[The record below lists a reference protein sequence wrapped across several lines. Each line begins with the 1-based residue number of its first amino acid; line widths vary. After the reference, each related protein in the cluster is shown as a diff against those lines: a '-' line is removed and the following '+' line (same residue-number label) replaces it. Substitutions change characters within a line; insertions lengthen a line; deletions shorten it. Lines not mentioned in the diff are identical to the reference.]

1 MKLTYGVKVFGVA
14 AFLFTQSVATIA
26 YALDTDAFLKT
37 ARDSMK
43 AVKKGKLKDVD
54 SLIEKQKELIRL
66 GIEGCLEF
74 AEQSPKD
81 AKMMQLIVL
90 NSIKMQN
97 LTLDEIEKEW
107 REGSY
112 LKSHGIDVDK
122 YAQTDI
128 QVNYFDAIVNP
139 AMVIIALNEYKKS
152 QDPQLL
158 QQAHERLSEVVHQ
171 VEGMK

>member
-1 MKLTYGVKVFGVA
+1 MTTQLNA
-14 AFLFTQSVATIA
+14 SIAFFMLAMGIA
-26 YALDTDAFLKT
+26 PHTYALDTESFLKI
-37 ARDSMK
+37 ARDSIK
-43 AVKKGKLKDVD
+43 AVKKAKVKDVD

-74 AEQSPKD
+74 AEKSPND

-90 NSIKMQN
+90 NSLKMQT

-107 REGSY
+107 LEGGY
-112 LKSHGIDVDK
+112 LKSHGINVDK

-128 QVNYFDAIVNP
+128 QVNHYDSIVNP
-139 AMVIIALNEYKKS
+139 ATAIIALTEYKRS
-152 QDPQLL
+152 QDPELL
-158 QQAHERLSEVVHQ
+158 NQVHETLSEVVHQ

>member
-1 MKLTYGVKVFGVA
+1 MTLRSIAPLVFFFAVIGVTPQA
-14 AFLFTQSVATIA
+14 H
-26 YALDTDAFLKT
+26 ALDTEAFLKI
-37 ARDSMK
+37 ARDTLKS
-43 AVKKGKLKDVD
+43 VKKAKVKDVD

-74 AEQSPKD
+74 AEKSPND
-81 AKMMQLIVL
+81 AKMMQFIVL
-90 NSIKMQN
+90 NSLKMQ
-97 LTLDEIEKEW
+97 TLSLEEIEKEW
-107 REGSY
+107 LEGGY

-128 QVNYFDAIVNP
+128 QINYIDSIVNP
-139 AMVIIALNEYKKS
+139 ATAIIALTEYKKS

-158 QQAHERLSEVVHQ
+158 HQVHETLTEVVHQ